1 MNREDAFKYKT
12 RICSGYDID
21 KIRDESRFTLQ
32 LNEDE
37 MNDELMDTVME
48 SDEYKELLGTQEE
61 NGYKEE
67 YDIDSAD
74 MNTYLSGIYLR
85 SEYFQRDSSSQTKVN
100 NNIHEYIYNPII
112 METDVNG
119 KNQFFF
125 INLGPEVTFYEF
137 TDVYPENMKEIISSD
152 EAYETPRLGFFVDDF
167 VFSKKETEAN
177 KEYIAED
184 VEKETGTFT
193 TKIGGFYSEIGLMLP
208 VEENVKE
215 IISDKANK
223 QILLDKSL
231 INIDELTGNNTRFY
245 VDHQEMKF
253 KEEYKELPIIELL
266 SDVTKYRE
274 NAIFISRMQ
283 ELQKEL
289 SESKTDYDY
298 QLMEAN
304 IQKAINN
311 ERNFDLEIESGNIV
325 PELVKD
331 NYVKEKEKEYEEM
344 ER

>member
-21 KIRDESRFTLQ
+21 RIRDESRFTLQ
-32 LNEDE
+32 LDEDE
-37 MNDELMDTVME
+37 MNNELMDTVIE

-67 YDIDSAD
+67 YDIDSTD

-85 SEYFQRDSSSQTKVN
+85 SEYFQGDSSSQTKVN

-167 VFSKKETEAN
+167 GFSKKETEAN
-177 KEYIAED
+177 KEYVAED
-184 VEKETGTFT
+184 VEQETGTFT

-304 IQKAINN
+304 IQKAVNN

-331 NYVKEKEKEYEEM
+331 NYVKEKEREYEEM